1 MLLFV
6 VCIETVES
14 KLVHLETSRTVI
26 LLPNGEC
33 SLVKMHAQERMFHFE
48 HAWMDGWTE
57 EESGG
62 HIKRDI
68 VEWSLPLPRMKRLI
82 TKVREDILSLS
93 FSLLPPPRRGRKE
106 CIYFVRSCDF
116 LQN

>member
-33 SLVKMHAQERMFHFE
+33 SLVKMHARERMFHVE

-57 EESGG
+57 EGGG

-93 FSLLPPPRRGRKE
+93 LCSPPQEEVGKSE
-106 CIYFVRSCDF
+106 YIFVRSCDF